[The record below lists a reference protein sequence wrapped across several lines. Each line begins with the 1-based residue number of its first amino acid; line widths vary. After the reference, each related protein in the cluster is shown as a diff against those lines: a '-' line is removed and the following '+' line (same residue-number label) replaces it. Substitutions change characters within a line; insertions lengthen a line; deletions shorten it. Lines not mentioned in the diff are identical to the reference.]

1 MVWICNLSSS
11 LEYNESFKFDD
22 RFFFISIQWF
32 DPPTRF
38 SNNCFFGKLSHFWRS
53 QPFIWKF
60 SYSIIKHV
68 PSTSAS
74 QIFSTS
80 ILKFDVNAHNN
91 FSWWMRDWAFIRTFT
106 GDYVRF
112 YFHITPVI
120 IAYVAFKK
128 PVITRFNLPFSP
140 KLIDWSSY

>member
-1 MVWICNLSSS
+1 MVFYINPMIWSA
-11 LEYNESFKFDD
+11 DT
-22 RFFFISIQWF
+22 FFQQLVFRQII
-32 DPPTRF
+32 P
-38 SNNCFFGKLSHFWRS
+38 FWRS

-60 SYSIIKHV
+60 LYSIIKHV
-68 PSTSAS
+68 SSTSAS

-80 ILKFDVNAHNN
+80 ILKFDVNVLNN

-120 IAYVAFKK
+120 IA
-128 PVITRFNLPFSP
+128 
-140 KLIDWSSY
+140 